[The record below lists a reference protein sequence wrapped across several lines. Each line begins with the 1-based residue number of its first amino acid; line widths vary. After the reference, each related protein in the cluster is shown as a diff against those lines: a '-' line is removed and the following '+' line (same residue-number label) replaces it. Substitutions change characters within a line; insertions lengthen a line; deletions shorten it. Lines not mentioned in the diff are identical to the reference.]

1 MNEYH
6 VGAGF
11 FGIYCGKLNKDGTKW
26 TSKTECTDEAVEAVQ
41 GLPSSCRPTSQ
52 RSNEY
57 GFEWT
62 TKDGKKVRL
71 LLEVTDA

>member
-6 VGAGF
+6 VHSGL
-11 FGIYCGKLNKDGTKW
+11 FGIYCGKINKSGTEW
-26 TSKTECTDEAVEAVQ
+26 TSKTECTDEAVEAVRDYFKLQ
-41 GLPSSCRPTSQ
+41 ADSQ